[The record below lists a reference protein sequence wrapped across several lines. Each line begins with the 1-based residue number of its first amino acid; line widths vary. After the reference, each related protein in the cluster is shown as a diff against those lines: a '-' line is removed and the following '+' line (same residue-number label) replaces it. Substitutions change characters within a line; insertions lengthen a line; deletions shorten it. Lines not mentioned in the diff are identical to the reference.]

1 MVSSVCGLRETVT
14 DWGLVCMNA
23 CIRMSCAFCVY
34 VCDDVIDGLKCSL
47 KQKEVVEKLIGYIV
61 DDDGE
66 KGSPEPTTSTETT
79 ESSSGAT
86 ASASETEVATET
98 TSADESGSADTT
110 PSDSSGDD
118 DATSSGGQDTSRRFK
133 YVSYMRACV
142 YVCMYVCMYVCVCVC
157 VCVCLLMRE
166 NGVREK
172 ENEGRR
178 GFIAL
183 HAWER
188 ISAFH
193 PFDRLGVRLYCM
205 ISI

>member
-142 YVCMYVCMYVCVCVC
+142 HEC
-157 VCVCLLMRE
+157 RE
-166 NGVREK
+166 GE
-172 ENEGRR
+172 R
-178 GFIAL
+178 GGG
-183 HAWER
+183 
-188 ISAFH
+188 
-193 PFDRLGVRLYCM
+193 PDTVD
-205 ISI
+205 